1 MSTTSSWQVIQ
12 WSMDR
17 SMQASAANPM
27 LPAATTTAVQFM
39 DPGRVSPAIAGAAAP
54 PAFSADRA
62 DSDGGSRGSGG
73 EADQNDGMRT
83 PGRGENA
90 ERAPAPAAEA
100 PLRRARVSVR
110 ARSEAPMV
118 CKNADTDLCCC
129 CQQIARIHMSGFKR
143 TKSTCLCWFVSSN
156 F

>member
-1 MSTTSSWQVIQ
+1 
-12 WSMDR
+12 
-17 SMQASAANPM
+17 MQASAANPM
-27 LPAATTTAVQFM
+27 LPAATTTGVQFM

-83 PGRGENA
+83 PERSENA
-90 ERAPAPAAEA
+90 DRAAEA

-118 CKNADTDLCCC
+118 CKNADTDLYMLLLS
-129 CQQIARIHMSGFKR
+129 ANS
-143 TKSTCLCWFVSSN
+143 
-156 F
+156 

>member
-1 MSTTSSWQVIQ
+1 
-12 WSMDR
+12 MDR

-83 PGRGENA
+83 PERSENA
-90 ERAPAPAAEA
+90 DRAAPAPAEA

-118 CKNADTDLCCC
+118 CKNADTDLYMLLLSANSKN
-129 CQQIARIHMSGFKR
+129 IIHMSGFKR